1 MLKKVIL
8 TNTNTNRR
16 TSILVDTAD
25 DDKAV
30 FGSGKAPNETA
41 KVLDV
46 TGVDEWLERSTGKKP
61 TLDERVTLFSGLAR
75 CLDRNISTIKSLQ
88 LMAGRMSSPRYR
100 GAIAQIVAK
109 LQEGDKISD
118 AMAEHPDL
126 FTEETLALV
135 RAGEESGR
143 LPEIFKQIANTQ
155 GKTVRILN
163 KLRAGMIYP
172 AIVLVMAVGVVIVM
186 SFTLIPAISKL
197 YGSMNVAL
205 PVATKI
211 MVGLSSILVSQPWTV
226 IFPIGGVYLILKKWG
241 KIYAIPSVQ
250 RTFIR
255 LPVLGPLIR
264 KSAATVSF
272 RCLATL
278 LQANVRIMSA
288 LEITAQS
295 SPHIDFREFFLR
307 VRHHVSD
314 GTSMPEAFLMESHL
328 MGEDGRIIAAM
339 IQIAAETGAA
349 TEMLDE
355 IATDYEEELD
365 TMANQIDKIIEPFT
379 ILVMGS
385 IVGFLIYAIYG
396 PIFNLSRV
404 VLPKK
409 PGAVQ
414 TAPAQPGR

>member
-1 MLKKVIL
+1 MLKRVIL
-8 TNTNTNRR
+8 TNTNTNQS
-16 TSILVDTAD
+16 TKILVDSTD

-30 FGSGKAPNETA
+30 LGSGKAPNETA

-46 TGVDEWLERSTGKKP
+46 TGLDEFLERSTGKKP
-61 TLDERVTLFSGLAR
+61 TLEERVSLFSGLAR
-75 CLDRNISTIKSLQ
+75 CLERNIGAIKSLQ
-88 LMAGRMSSPRYR
+88 LMAGRMTSPRYR
-100 GAIAQIVAK
+100 GAIAQIIGK

-118 AMAEHPDL
+118 AMGEHPDL
-126 FTEETLALV
+126 FNEQTLALV

-143 LPEIFKQIANTQ
+143 LPEVFRQIANTQ
-155 GKTVRILN
+155 GKTVRIIN

-172 AIVLVMAVGVVIVM
+172 AIVLVMSVGVVIVM

-197 YGSMNVAL
+197 YGSMNVDL
-205 PVATKI
+205 PLATRI
-211 MVGLSSILVSQPWTV
+211 MVGFSSILISQPWTV
-226 IFPIGGVYLILKKWG
+226 IFPIGGVFLILKKWG
-241 KIYAIPSVQ
+241 KIYAVPSVQ
-250 RTFIR
+250 RAFIR
-255 LPVLGPLIR
+255 MPVLGPLLR

-295 SPHIDFREFFLR
+295 APHVDFREFFLR

-314 GTSMPEAFLMESHL
+314 GTSMPEAFLMESHW
-328 MGEDGRIIAAM
+328 MGEDGRVIAAM
-339 IQIAAETGAA
+339 IQIASETGNA

-355 IATDYEEELD
+355 IALDYEEELD
-365 TMANQIDKIIEPFT
+365 TMAQQIDKIIEPFT
-379 ILVMGS
+379 IMVMGT

-404 VLPKK
+404 VLPAK
-409 PGAVQ
+409 PGATQ
-414 TAPAQPGR
+414 TAPAAPR

>member
-8 TNTNTNRR
+8 TNTNTNRS
-16 TSILVDTAD
+16 TTILVDAQD
-25 DDKAV
+25 DEKAV

-41 KVLDV
+41 KVLSV

-61 TLDERVTLFSGLAR
+61 TLDERVALFSGLGR
-75 CLDRNISTIKSLQ
+75 CLERNISTIKSLQ
-88 LMAGRMSSPRYR
+88 LMAGRMRSPRYR

-126 FTEETLALV
+126 FNGETLALV

-143 LPEIFKQIANTQ
+143 LSDIFKQIANTQ
-155 GKTVRILN
+155 GKTVRIIN

-172 AIVLVMAVGVVIVM
+172 AIVLVMAVGVIIVM

-197 YGSMNVAL
+197 YGSMNVDL
-205 PVATKI
+205 PLATRI
-211 MVGLSSILVSQPWTV
+211 MVSISTILVSQPWTV
-226 IFPIGGVYLILKKWG
+226 IFPIGGVWLILKKWG

-250 RTFIR
+250 RTF
-255 LPVLGPLIR
+255 LKVPVLGSLIR

-295 SPHIDFREFFLR
+295 APHIDFREFFLR

-314 GTSMPEAFLMESHL
+314 GTSMPEAFLMESHW
-328 MGEDGRIIAAM
+328 MGEDGRIISAM
-339 IQIAAETGAA
+339 IQIASETGSA

-355 IATDYEEELD
+355 IASDYEDELD

-379 ILVMGS
+379 IMVMGT

-409 PGAVQ
+409 PGTEQ
-414 TAPAQPGR
+414 SAPARPGP

>member
-8 TNTNTNRR
+8 TNTNTNRS
-16 TSILVDTAD
+16 TAVMVDTTD
-25 DDKAV
+25 DDRAV

-41 KVLDV
+41 KVLSV
-46 TGVDEWLERSTGKKP
+46 TGVDEWLERTTGKKP
-61 TLDERVTLFSGLAR
+61 SLEERVALFAGLGR
-75 CLDRNISTIKSLQ
+75 CLERNISTIKSLQ

-118 AMAEHPDL
+118 AMADHPDL
-126 FTEETLALV
+126 FSEETLALV

-172 AIVLVMAVGVVIVM
+172 AIVLVMAVGVIIVM

-197 YGSMNVAL
+197 YGSMNVDL
-205 PVATKI
+205 PLATRI
-211 MVGLSSILVSQPWTV
+211 MVGISSILVSQPWTV

-241 KIYAIPSVQ
+241 KIYGIPQVQ
-250 RTFIR
+250 RAFIKM
-255 LPVLGPLIR
+255 PVLGPLIR

-278 LQANVRIMSA
+278 MQANVRIMSA

-295 SPHIDFREFFLR
+295 SPHVDFREFFLR

-314 GTSMPEAFLMESHL
+314 GTSLPEAFLMESHW

-365 TMANQIDKIIEPFT
+365 VMANQIDKIIEPFT
-379 ILVMGS
+379 IMVMGT

-404 VLPKK
+404 VLPQK
-409 PGAVQ
+409 PGGGASSVA
-414 TAPAQPGR
+414 APAR